1 MQADSVDFEDIKD
14 YLNINEDRLD
24 TEGPSPGLGKPSK
37 DPKKL
42 R

>member
-1 MQADSVDFEDIKD
+1 MQAESIDYEDIKD
-14 YLNINEDRLD
+14 YLNVNEDNED
-24 TEGPSPGLGKPSK
+24 STTHPPPTTKPNK